1 MLYPMEQKLMSLIW
15 ANSPVTAAHL
25 ARIAADEIGWKR
37 TTTYTVITRLA
48 ERGILE
54 RQGKLVRP
62 LLTREEA
69 EEEAICALLADTF
82 AGDRDRFAA
91 ALERVYSR
99 KTMGE
104 NDSNPIDNPLKM

>member
-1 MLYPMEQKLMSLIW
+1 MEQKLMSLIW

-37 TTTYTVITRLA
+37 TTTYTVIARLC

-62 LLTREEA
+62 LLSRAEA
-69 EEEAICALLADTF
+69 ED
-82 AGDRDRFAA
+82 A
-91 ALERVYSR
+91 ALRGLLESVFESDAQRMRAAMERVLP
-99 KTMGE
+99 KTDEGKDITE
-104 NDSNPIDNPLKM
+104 

>member
-15 ANSPVTAAHL
+15 ANSPITAAHL

-37 TTTYTVITRLA
+37 TTTYTVVARLC

-62 LLTREEA
+62 LLFRREA
-69 EEEAICALLADTF
+69 ED
-82 AGDRDRFAA
+82 A
-91 ALERVYSR
+91 ALRGLLETAFEGDAERMRAAMERVLPTAAKSLD
-99 KTMGE
+99 KQTQ
-104 NDSNPIDNPLKM
+104 L

>member
-1 MLYPMEQKLMSLIW
+1 MDQKLMSLIW

-37 TTTYTVITRLA
+37 TTTYTVIARLC

-62 LLTREEA
+62 LLSRAEA
-69 EEEAICALLADTF
+69 ED
-82 AGDRDRFAA
+82 A
-91 ALERVYSR
+91 ALRGLLESVFESDAQRMRAAMERVLP
-99 KTMGE
+99 KTDEGKDITE
-104 NDSNPIDNPLKM
+104 

>member
-15 ANSPVTAAHL
+15 TNSPITAAHL

-37 TTTYTVITRLA
+37 TTTYTVVARLC

-62 LLTREEA
+62 LLTRSQA
-69 EEEAICALLADTF
+69 EDLALRGLLESVF
-82 AGDRDRFAA
+82 EGDRDRLRAA
-91 ALERVYSR
+91 VERVLPEEEKSLD
-99 KTMGE
+99 KH
-104 NDSNPIDNPLKM
+104 SQV